1 MPTLMPARK
10 RRQSRRRGRW
20 RRALRTTGFGLIAV
34 VLSAGGYLL
43 YRFDA
48 DLRSSFEGRRW
59 AVPAHVYS
67 RPPALY
73 LGLRTTVGDI
83 ESQLIR
89 RGYRKAPAA
98 ARPGTWARSG
108 AALTVHVRGFHSASG
123 YQNPVRARLSVVD
136 GRIAALAGHDGKS
149 LSMVE
154 LEPQLIGSV
163 LPLRHEDRAPIRLH
177 DVPES
182 LLTALL
188 VMEDRRFLLHHGIDL
203 RGIVRAMFQNL
214 RAGRIVAGGSTLTQ
228 QLVKNLYLD
237 PERTLRRKLTEAAM
251 AVLLELHYGKNELLQ
266 AYVNEVFLGQ
276 SGNRAIHGFAL
287 ASEHFFGRPLVELSV
302 AELALLAGMVKAPS
316 RYNPARFPER
326 ARVRRNLVL
335 NELAKAGHLDP
346 ETLASS
352 RNSPLNVIRRTAR
365 VAGGSPAFLDF
376 VRRQVARDFDPD
388 LLRAEGLRLYT
399 TIDLQVQQRA
409 ERVLSRRLDQLEQE
423 HGLEPG
429 SLEGAVLVIRIET
442 GEVRALVGGRDP
454 RYAGFNRALDAARPA
469 GSLLKPAVY
478 LTALD
483 RPEHYTLSTPLDDS
497 EFELPQAGGP
507 NWQPRNHDREDHGY
521 PPLIAALSK
530 SYNVATARLGLTVGI
545 DEIIDTLRALG
556 LVRNIKPYP
565 SITLGAVALTPVE
578 IAQMYQTL
586 AAGGHR
592 VRLRTINWVGDREG
606 RQLARYPIK
615 AKVTVSAQ
623 SAYLLNRALREGVI
637 SGTGSGLNRDF
648 PPGLGLAGKTGTTG
662 GYRDSWFAGY
672 AGNYLT
678 VIWIGRDDNQPIGL
692 TGASGALTVWA
703 ALMKQLTLTPVKLY
717 RPRDVLELKLDRTT
731 LLLADKHCQD
741 TVELPFVA
749 GSQPLSGA
757 PCSRTVVHSPAP
769 TGSSFVQWWRT
780 VWPGVDRS
788 SADKAEKNRNDR
800 P

>member
-1 MPTLMPARK
+1 MLMAARK
-10 RRQSRRRGRW
+10 RRRRKRRSRW
-20 RRALRTTGFGLIAV
+20 RTALRNTALGLIAV
-34 VLSAGGYLL
+34 ALSAGGYVL
-43 YRFDA
+43 YRFDT
-48 DLRSSFEGRRW
+48 DLRNSFEGRRW

-67 RPPALY
+67 RPAVFYP
-73 LGLRTTVGDI
+73 GLRSSVRDI

-89 RGYRKAPAA
+89 RGYRNVSAA
-98 ARPGTWARSG
+98 GRPGTWARSRAG
-108 AALTVHVRGFHSASG
+108 LTIHVRGFHSASG
-123 YQNPVRARLSVVD
+123 YQNSVWARLTVID
-136 GRIAALAGHDGKS
+136 GQIAALDSQDGKS

-163 LPLRHEDRAPIRLH
+163 LPLRHEDRAPVRLH
-177 DVPES
+177 DVPEP
-182 LLTALL
+182 LLKALL

-228 QLVKNLYLD
+228 QLVKNLYLK

-251 AVLLELHYGKNELLQ
+251 AVLLEFHYGKNEILQ

-287 ASEHFFGRPLVELSV
+287 ASEHFFGRPLAELSV
-302 AELALLAGMVKAPS
+302 ADLALLAGMVKAPS
-316 RYNPARFPER
+316 RYNPVRFPER
-326 ARVRRNLVL
+326 ALARRNLVL
-335 NELAKAGHLDP
+335 NELTKAGYLDP
-346 ETLASS
+346 ETLPSF
-352 RNSPLNVIRRTAR
+352 RKSPLNLARRTEAR
-365 VAGGSPAFLDF
+365 VDGVSPAFLDF

-399 TIDLQVQQRA
+399 TIDLQVQ
-409 ERVLSRRLDQLEQE
+409 ERVEQVLSGRLDQLEQE

-429 SLEGAVLVIRIET
+429 SLQGAVLVIRVET
-442 GEVRALVGGRDP
+442 GEVRALLGGRDP

-483 RPEHYTLSTPLDDS
+483 RPQHYTLSTPLDDS

-507 NWQPRNHDREDHGY
+507 DWQPRNHDREDHDS
-521 PPLIAALSK
+521 PPLIAALSN
-530 SYNVATARLGLTVGI
+530 SYNVATARLGLKVGI
-545 DEIIDTLRALG
+545 DDVIGMLRALG
-556 LVRNIKPYP
+556 LVRDIKPYP
-565 SITLGAVALTPVE
+565 SVTLGAVALTPVE

-592 VRLRTINWVGDREG
+592 VRLKTINWVGDRDG

-615 AKVTVSAQ
+615 SKVTVSAQ
-623 SAYLLNRALREGVI
+623 SAYLLNRALREVII
-637 SGTGSGLNRDF
+637 SGTGSRLNRDF
-648 PPGLGLAGKTGTTG
+648 PSSLGLSGKTGTTG

-678 VIWIGRDDNQPIGL
+678 VVWIGRDDNQPIGL
-692 TGASGALTVWA
+692 TGATGALTVWA

-717 RPRDVLELKLDRTT
+717 RPREVLEFKLDRTT
-731 LLLADKHCQD
+731 LLLADEHCQD
-741 TVELPFVA
+741 TVQLPFVA
-749 GSQPLSGA
+749 GSEPLSSA
-757 PCSRTVVHSPAP
+757 PCSRTVLPSPAP
-769 TGSSFVQWWRT
+769 TDRSLVRWWRT
-780 VWPGVDRS
+780 IWSSVDRS
-788 SADKAEKNRNDR
+788 SADNTEKNRNDR